1 MTFLDSIALIQTL
14 PCLAEPGKI
23 VVVGKPSRSLAEVL
37 PYMAALPDVVGYN
50 PEACTLTFRRSSGFL
65 TLHADRVY
73 LTQVRDAEAGV
84 ELLASLVDA
93 INATWTHR
101 HALAPVNAARRAPR
115 LLEVW
120 SLLPRTNCRQCGE
133 ATCMAFAAAVLQR
146 RRPLAECPPMRDD
159 ASLSGQRASLEAM
172 L

>member
-1 MTFLDSIALIQTL
+1 MKFLDSIALIQTL

-23 VVVGKPSRSLAEVL
+23 VAVGQPSRSLAEVL
-37 PYMAALPDVVGYN
+37 PYMAALPDVIGYN
-50 PEACTLTFRRSSGFL
+50 PEASALTFRRPSGFL
-65 TLHADRVY
+65 TLYADRVFI
-73 LTQVRDAEAGV
+73 TQVRDAEAGL

-93 INATWTHR
+93 INATWAHR
-101 HALAPVNAARRAPR
+101 HELAPVNTARRAPR
-115 LLEVW
+115 LLDVW
-120 SLLPRTNCRQCGE
+120 SLLPRTNCRQCDE

-146 RRPLAECPPMRDD
+146 RRTPAECPPLSGD